1 MSILKWQ
8 SAMPAL
14 ASIVFGFA
22 VVLSHGANAQTKI
35 VEEKKTLLV
44 AEPGHGAATLPF
56 YAAIA
61 KGFFAEEGLDVK
73 MLTVDGGSTH
83 TNAVLSGQA
92 FAFVGGPEHNAFA
105 KLKGAELRA
114 VVNLNDRATA
124 YLVAKKGQSPAPGQP
139 MASYIRGKT
148 IGVSFFGGTPN
159 SILRYLFGKWHLDPK
174 TDAVLNEMASS
185 AVLASIKAGGSTVG
199 VAPEPFVTQGV
210 RSGVWDEPILNIPR
224 ELGPYAYTTL
234 NVRLASIKD
243 DPDTV
248 RKFVKGLI
256 RGLKF
261 ARDNREEIAL
271 IAKKEFPT
279 MSSDDLKATLDRS
292 YADEAW
298 SFDGT
303 VSQQSWDTAS
313 AVVLE
318 AGILKHPVPFDDVI
332 DMQFVRAL
340 KATSSQ

>member
-1 MSILKWQ
+1 MSTLKRQ
-8 SAMPAL
+8 SAMPVL
-14 ASIVFGFA
+14 ASIVFGVA
-22 VVLSHGANAQTKI
+22 LILSHGANAQTKI
-35 VEEKKTLLV
+35 VEDKKTLLV

-159 SILRYLFGKWHLDPK
+159 SILRYLFGKWRLDPK

-185 AVLASIKAGGSTVG
+185 AVLASIKAGGSIVG

-210 RSGVWDEPILNIPR
+210 RSGVWDEPILNIPK

-243 DPDTV
+243 EPDTV
-248 RKFVKGLI
+248 RKFVKGVV

-261 ARDNREEIAL
+261 AQDNREEIAL

-279 MSSDDLKATLDRS
+279 MSADDLKATLDRS
-292 YADEAW
+292 YVDEAW

>member
-1 MSILKWQ
+1 MAVLRQRAASLLVSI
-8 SAMPAL
+8 
-14 ASIVFGFA
+14 A
-22 VVLSHGANAQTKI
+22 VVSFALTAFSGAIAQTKSGAR
-35 VEEKKTLLV
+35 TLLV

-56 YAAIA
+56 NAAIA
-61 KGFFAEEGLDVK
+61 KGFFAEEGLDVR

-114 VVNLNDRATA
+114 VANLNDRATA
-124 YLVAKKGQSPAPGQP
+124 YLVAKKNQGPSPGQSI
-139 MASYIRGKT
+139 ASYIRGKT

-159 SILRYLFGKWHLDPK
+159 SILRYLFARWHLDPK
-174 TDAVLNEMASS
+174 TDATFNEMASS
-185 AVLASIKAGGSTVG
+185 AVLASVKAGGSTVG

-210 RSGVWDEPILNIPR
+210 RSAVWDEPILNIPK

-234 NVRLASIKD
+234 NVRLSSIRD
-243 DPDTV
+243 EPETV
-248 RKFVKGLI
+248 RRFVKGVI

-261 ARDNREEIAL
+261 AQENREEIAL

-279 MSSDDLKATLDRS
+279 MSADDLKATLDRS

-298 SFDGT
+298 SLDGT

-318 AGILKHPVPFDDVI
+318 AGILKQPVAFDEVI